1 MSMLLRSC
9 FLFSC
14 CGLLAAASY
23 TPSGSDWSEWR
34 GPARNGVSAERDL
47 PTSWSPQGDNL
58 AWKAPYGGRSTPIVM
73 GDRVFLL
80 NTVGQD
86 ATLQERVVCLDADTG
101 KLLWEHRYNV
111 FLSDVPPHRAAWS
124 SPSGDPATGNIYVFG
139 VGGSLMAF
147 SYDGKILWQRF
158 LGEDFGLVTTH
169 GGRTPS
175 PLIDGDLVIV
185 SGINSGWGPTA
196 RGAQRFFA
204 FDKKTGDTVWVS
216 TPGGRPFDTTY
227 AAPVLA
233 TINGLR
239 LFIAGGGDGAVHALK
254 VATGEPVW
262 RVAISKRGIN
272 TGVALNGNT
281 VYVSHGEENLD
292 TSEMGL
298 IAAIDGASKG
308 EIKLDQLKWSRT
320 GSLAGY
326 SSPVI
331 DGDRL
336 LQIDNAANLLAL
348 DAVTG
353 RELWTHNL
361 GTIQKASLVYADG
374 KFYVGTENGKFFIL
388 RARQDRCEVLDE
400 DQLGTA
406 AHPEEIRASAAV
418 SRGRIFLVT
427 DSNIYAIGKKKSAAL
442 PFKPDLPPAAPAG
455 AKPAWLQVSPTE
467 ILAKPGET
475 VALRARLF
483 DEMGRFIKET
493 EAEWSLDKLR
503 GSVSGGKFAPEGVP
517 QAGLIK
523 ASAAGLTA
531 EASARVITPLP
542 WSEDFESIAAPPP
555 QWVNATGKYV
565 VREVEGN
572 KVLVKLAD
580 NPFTKRARVFMG
592 PNDWSDYTVEVDG
605 HATERRRQMGDFGV
619 VAQRYALILFG
630 THQRIELQ
638 PWQPETKR
646 TVVKKFP
653 WKGNTW
659 YRMKLRVENLPD
671 GNVRALGKAWP
682 RDEAEPAEWTIEH
695 VDALPNRSGSP
706 GLYAD
711 APFEVFLDNLK
722 VTKN

>member
-1 MSMLLRSC
+1 MLLRSYL
-9 FLFSC
+9 LFC
-14 CGLLAAASY
+14 CSGLLAAASY

-34 GPARNGVSAERDL
+34 GPLRSGVSVEKDL
-47 PTSWSPQGDNL
+47 PTSWSPQGENL

-101 KLLWEHRYNV
+101 KLIWEHRYNV

-139 VGGSLMAF
+139 VGGSLIAF
-147 SYDGKILWQRF
+147 SYDGKVLWERF

-169 GGRTPS
+169 GGRTVS

-233 TINGLR
+233 TINGMR
-239 LFIAGGGDGAVHALK
+239 LFIAGGGDGAIHALK

-262 RVAISKRGIN
+262 RFAMSKRGIN

-308 EIKLDQLKWSRT
+308 EIKLDQMKWSLK

-353 RELWTHNL
+353 RELWKHNL

-400 DQLGTA
+400 DQLGTEER
-406 AHPEEIRASAAV
+406 PEEIRASVAV
-418 SRGRIFLVT
+418 SRGRLFLVT
-427 DSNIYAIGKKKSAAL
+427 DSNIYAIGKKKTAAL
-442 PFKPDLPPAAPAG
+442 PFKPDAPPTAPAG

-467 ILAKPGET
+467 VLAKPGET
-475 VALRARLF
+475 VAMRVRLY
-483 DEMGRFIKET
+483 DEMGRFIKQT
-493 EAEWSLDKLR
+493 DAEWSLDKLR
-503 GSVSGGKFAPEGVP
+503 GGIVGGRFTPEGGP
-517 QAGLIK
+517 QAGLIR

-531 EASARVITPLP
+531 EASARVIAPLP

-565 VREVEGN
+565 VREVEGK

-646 TVVKKFP
+646 TVVKKFL

-671 GNVRALGKAWP
+671 GKVRALGKAWP
-682 RDEAEPAEWTIEH
+682 RDEPEPAEWTIEH
-695 VDALPNRSGSP
+695 VDALPNRAGSP
-706 GLYAD
+706 GIYAD